1 MKKPQQIG
9 RRRFIK
15 AVPAAVAVGMTLPKI
30 AAAGTVAPNVPI
42 PQGRGGAPPRFG
54 KDVLKCAEQVAGLE
68 FTDAEEEAIV
78 RGVSGNLTSYEQLR
92 KIDIPLDTEPAITF
106 RPYLPGKQP
115 GGRSTRN
122 AKLAVA
128 KPARV
133 QVGSSLED
141 LAFEPIPVLASLIE
155 SRKITSTDLTKMYL
169 ARLKRYGDPLHCVIT
184 LTEDLALA
192 QAANADKDLKAGR
205 HRGPL
210 HGIPWGAKDLFDT
223 KGIRTT
229 WGAKPFED
237 RVPDI
242 DATIVERLRDA
253 GAVLCAK
260 LSMGSLAQG
269 GIWFGG
275 STRNPWAPDATSSG
289 SSAGP
294 GAATAAGLVAFGI
307 GTETRGSI
315 MSPASTCGVVG
326 LRPTYGRVSRYGA
339 MALSWTMDKIG
350 PMCRRVEDCA
360 IVFNAIYGADNRD
373 DTVVDAPFT
382 WNPDVPLSSLKIGYV
397 KREFELAPPNP
408 NAPAGGGG
416 GRGGL
421 TPEEARRRA
430 EERNKLLNDALNV
443 LRAAGA
449 KLEPIELPDLQTN
462 TINFILTTEGAAAFD
477 DATRDRRLDMM
488 NANGPDF
495 GSTWPNSFR
504 THRFVPAVEYIRAQR
519 ARTLLIRQMDALMS
533 KVDVFLSPTTSASLS
548 ITNLTGHPA
557 LCLKSGF
564 VDGTPQ
570 ALMITGRLYDEASV
584 LRVAL
589 AYERATKWHEM
600 NPALDE
606 NLKKMKMGDPEP
618 EPAHPEFGF
627 LNL

>member
-30 AAAGTVAPNVPI
+30 AAAAGTVVPNVPI

-205 HRGPL
+205 YRGPL

-408 NAPAGGGG
+408 NAPAAGG

-600 NPALDE
+600 NPSLDE
-606 NLKKMKMGDPEP
+606 NLKKMKTEDPEP